1 LAKLGKLGEILK
13 QGRRKVFPSLGTHHR
28 KLGSSTI
35 NTTFTRTFITG
46 LLMEYEYL
54 REYIRNSAI

>member
-28 KLGSSTI
+28 KLGSTI
-35 NTTFTRTFITG
+35 NTTFTQTF
-46 LLMEYEYL
+46 MEYEYL
-54 REYIRNSAI
+54 RE